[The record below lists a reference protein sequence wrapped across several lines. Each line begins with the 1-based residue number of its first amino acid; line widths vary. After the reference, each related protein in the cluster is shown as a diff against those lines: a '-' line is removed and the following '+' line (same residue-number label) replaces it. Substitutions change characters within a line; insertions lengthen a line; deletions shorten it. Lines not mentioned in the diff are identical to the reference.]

1 VDRAELRVADGEVPW
16 VVWMAAVS
24 LDAIRGTDWHLAN
37 SMTAHARVLWV
48 DPPISPLTRS
58 ARVARRAKGGR
69 LLGPLTPRLTRVSD
83 RFTRLTPIS
92 LPGLTRPG
100 IRLTTTPLV
109 RAQVR
114 SAVKRMRIKPT
125 AVVATHLG
133 DVLGRFGADVV
144 NVLYAT
150 DDYVA
155 GASLMGLSAGRL
167 RRQEQTAVG
176 RVDIVAAVSPDLAAH
191 WAALGAHPIVLPNGC
206 KPSAKVTVTGNGQAQ
221 TIASGLA
228 SPVVGLVG
236 QLSERIDIDIL
247 EGIADAGLSL
257 LLVGPHDARW
267 APERFTALIARPQ
280 VHYAG
285 QVPAEEVPRY
295 LAAVDV
301 GVTPYQDSAFNRASF
316 PLKTLEY
323 LGAGLPVV
331 STDLPAAHWLREQ
344 GGATDRM
351 LLLASGREEFAK
363 KIWQLANERVD
374 GDAQACQALA
384 DQHSWARRAETLA
397 ELIGL
402 TRG

>member
-1 VDRAELRVADGEVPW
+1 MSVTDGEVPW
-16 VVWMAAVS
+16 IVWMAAVS
-24 LDAIRGTDWHLAN
+24 LDAIRGTDWYLAN
-37 SMTAHARVLWV
+37 SMATHARVLWV

-58 ARVARRAKGGR
+58 ARATRRAQGGH

-83 RFTRLTPIS
+83 RVTRLTPIS
-92 LPGLTRPG
+92 LPGMTRPG

-114 SAVKRMRIKPT
+114 SAVKRMRIKPA

-133 DVLGRFGADVV
+133 DVLGRFGVDAI

-167 RRQEQTAVG
+167 RRQERQAVG
-176 RVDIVAAVSPDLAAH
+176 RADIVAAVSPDLAAH

-206 KPSAKVTVTGNGQAQ
+206 NPSATVTGNGPAQ
-221 TIASGLA
+221 VVAPRLA

-257 LLVGPHDARW
+257 LLVGPHDVRW

-301 GVTPYQDSAFNRASF
+301 GITPYQDSAFNRASF

-363 KIWQLANERVD
+363 KIWQLANERID